1 MLGRSH
7 CIGVLSPLR
16 RGYNAPRSPKEKD
29 MSEGKQQR
37 ETMAPGD
44 KAQPGAENAGE
55 DLCPECDG
63 TGRKQDEECKNCSGS
78 GTIWVPV
85 GTP

>member
-1 MLGRSH
+1 
-7 CIGVLSPLR
+7 
-16 RGYNAPRSPKEKD
+16 
-29 MSEGKQQR
+29 MSEGKQER
-37 ETMAPGD
+37 EKLAPGD

-55 DLCPECDG
+55 DLCPECNG
-63 TGRKQDEECKNCSGS
+63 TGRYQNEECKNCGGS

>member
-1 MLGRSH
+1 MYWRFE
-7 CIGVLSPLR
+7 LSATRVQPFEE
-16 RGYNAPRSPKEKD
+16 PKGEG
-29 MSEGKQQR
+29 MSEGEQERK
-37 ETMAPGD
+37 TMAPGD
-44 KAQPGAENAGE
+44 KAQPGAENAGQ

-63 TGRKQDEECKNCSGS
+63 TGRYRDEECKNCGGS

>member
-1 MLGRSH
+1 MY
-7 CIGVLSPLR
+7 R
-16 RGYNAPRSPKEKD
+16 RFEPSTTRVQRAKSPKEKD
-29 MSEGKQQR
+29 MSEGKQER

-44 KAQPGAENAGE
+44 KAQPGAENAGQ

-63 TGRKQDEECKNCSGS
+63 SGRYQDEECKNCGGS

>member
-1 MLGRSH
+1 
-7 CIGVLSPLR
+7 
-16 RGYNAPRSPKEKD
+16 
-29 MSEGKQQR
+29 MSEGKKER

-55 DLCPECDG
+55 DLCPECNG
-63 TGRKQDEECKNCSGS
+63 IGRYKDEECKNCGGS

>member
-1 MLGRSH
+1 
-7 CIGVLSPLR
+7 
-16 RGYNAPRSPKEKD
+16 
-29 MSEGKQQR
+29 MSEGKRER

-55 DLCPECDG
+55 DLCPECNG
-63 TGRKQDEECKNCSGS
+63 TGRHKDEECNNCGGS

-85 GTP
+85 GSP